1 MASLAD
7 WETDLLAAELGGP
20 LAEYLAENIPRQ
32 ARRANRDYG
41 RIPAEDYEQ
50 AMWLYALERM
60 AMFRK
65 LFDEGNRGFVNRRLR
80 DAAVKAMREDSR
92 YQRSVKA
99 LKAGYSTDDEEF
111 YSPGLLARVLPALIA
126 ADFDVSDAM
135 ERAASGTDAAGIH
148 IRVSDPFSG
157 AENYQ
162 VMLIDVCIGWKRLT
176 EGQRRLLRAYY
187 GASQE
192 DTQDGRWER
201 QQLASSMGLT
211 VEALYQRA
219 HRALR
224 ALSEK
229 LGGESPWKG

>member
-1 MASLAD
+1 MPND
-7 WETDLLAAELGGP
+7 VAAVLGGP
-20 LAEYLAENIPRQ
+20 LAEYLAENIPKQ

-41 RIPAEDYEQ
+41 RIPAADFEQ
-50 AMWLYALERM
+50 AMWVYALERVPV
-60 AMFRK
+60 FRK
-65 LFDEGNRGFVNRRLR
+65 LLDEGNTGFVNRRLK
-80 DAAVKAMREDSR
+80 DAAVKAVKEDSR

-99 LKAGYSTDDEEF
+99 AKAGYSPDDEEF

-126 ADFDVSDAM
+126 AGFDVSDAM
-135 ERAASGTDAAGIH
+135 ERAAAGTDAAGIH

-162 VMLIDVCIGWKRLT
+162 VMLIDICIGWKRLT
-176 EGQRRLLRAYY
+176 EGQRRLLRGYY

-211 VEALYQRA
+211 EEALRQRA

-229 LGGESPWKG
+229 LGGEDPWK